1 MPRARGSSPSPAAR
15 TSTQA
20 SSSDAESPWPP
31 RNVRALVREMRANR
45 ASPHWD
51 ELRLTVLSMA
61 VRLRGQYT
69 DVPDEPDDIV
79 QLVLLTFSEQDSL
92 VQFGRPTEGLTTAQ
106 QWSRERFLAWLFQ
119 CVQNAWRMRRR
130 QMLARPVTVDLAARE
145 LAELAGHADD
155 LTQVEAAADGSLL
168 AHKITQLLA
177 VWEERSPTAR
187 AQAHCFRAYAQ
198 ARLAETPLNE
208 DELAD
213 RYNVQPGTIRVWLHR
228 IRQRLQTQLESV
240 EYEAAPA
247 DAQATTLDPRAD
259 QAREQRD
266 LPLPP
271 KAISSRDG

>member
-1 MPRARGSSPSPAAR
+1 V
-15 TSTQA
+15 
-20 SSSDAESPWPP
+20 SSSATEPPWPP

-45 ASPHWD
+45 ASPHWE

-61 VRLRGQYT
+61 ARLRGQYT
-69 DVPDEPDDIV
+69 DVPDEPDDIA

-92 VQFGRPTEGLTTAQ
+92 VQFGRPTEGLTAAQ

-145 LAELAGHADD
+145 LADLAGQADD

-177 VWEERSPTAR
+177 IWEERSPTAR
-187 AQAHCFRAYAQ
+187 AQAYCFRAYAQ
-198 ARLAETPLNE
+198 ARLAETPLDE
-208 DELAD
+208 DELAG

-228 IRQRLQTQLESV
+228 IRLRLQTKLESGN
-240 EYEAAPA
+240 YAAASA
-247 DAQATTLDPRAD
+247 DARVTTFDSRAD
-259 QAREQRD
+259 QTREQRD

-271 KAISSRDG
+271 KATSSRDG

>member
-1 MPRARGSSPSPAAR
+1 
-15 TSTQA
+15 
-20 SSSDAESPWPP
+20 
-31 RNVRALVREMRANR
+31 
-45 ASPHWD
+45 
-51 ELRLTVLSMA
+51 
-61 VRLRGQYT
+61 
-69 DVPDEPDDIV
+69 
-79 QLVLLTFSEQDSL
+79 
-92 VQFGRPTEGLTTAQ
+92 
-106 QWSRERFLAWLFQ
+106 
-119 CVQNAWRMRRR
+119 MRRR

-247 DAQATTLDPRAD
+247 DAQATTFDPQAD
-259 QAREQRD
+259 RTREQRA

-271 KAISSRDG
+271 KAMSSRDG

>member
-61 VRLRGQYT
+61 ARLRGQYT

-145 LAELAGHADD
+145 LAELAGQADD

-187 AQAHCFRAYAQ
+187 AQAYCFRAYAQ